1 MAFQSRT
8 TPRCADPVV
17 EMSGIHV
24 SFSSGPALEGA
35 GLRLVPGE
43 IHGLMGENGAGK
55 STLIKTLTGIHQP
68 DAGSIVLDGV
78 ARRFSGPADAK
89 AAGITAV
96 FQDER
101 LTDNLSIGENVM
113 IGHEIRGRLGIS
125 WSRTHARAAEML
137 TELGLGDLDPHLPL
151 RSLSPRSASSS
162 PSAAPWST
170 GPAC

>member
-78 ARRFSGPADAK
+78 ARRFGTGRREGRRHHRRVPGRAADR
-89 AAGITAV
+89 
-96 FQDER
+96 QPQHRRER
-101 LTDNLSIGENVM
+101 DD
-113 IGHEIRGRLGIS
+113 RPRDPGRLGIS